1 MFHVRLL
8 LILALSFFAS
18 AGCNAGISGP
28 GAVHSGPGLEIN
40 GEIILVD
47 DGGNY
52 HIADHLTPLDG
63 SECSSSIRELFP
75 EEYHGSILSRNNVRA
90 LEPIV
95 RQKAETYFGR

>member
-8 LILALSFFAS
+8 LILALIITTV
-18 AGCNAGISGP
+18 GCNAGRNGP
-28 GAVHSGPGLEIN
+28 GVVNSGPGLEIT

-47 DGGNY
+47 NGGNY
-52 HIADHLTPLDG
+52 QVAEHYKPLDG
-63 SECSSSIRELFP
+63 SEFSSSIRELFP
-75 EEYHGSILSRNNVRA
+75 EEYHGSILSRNNVRD